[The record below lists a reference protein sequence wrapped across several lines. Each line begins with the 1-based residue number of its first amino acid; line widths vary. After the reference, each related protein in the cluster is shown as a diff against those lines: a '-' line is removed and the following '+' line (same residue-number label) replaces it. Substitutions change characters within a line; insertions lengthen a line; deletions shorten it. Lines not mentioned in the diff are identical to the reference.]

1 MILRKPYAFF
11 IKHFKLLHFILII
24 LMFYS
29 IYNTKQILD
38 FFNEYSMT
46 NINLFGQDLIEP
58 LFPKLLQFMP
68 FLITI
73 ILLIILFV
81 LAFKKKPFVFY
92 LFLIL
97 SNIYNGILFQIALST
112 VYDLTTKVVDT
123 RIVMLVRDLIFI
135 SFIIQLVGIIIT
147 SVRAVGFDI
156 KKFEFDIDLRKID
169 ITEEDREEVEVQ
181 INFDKNLFIR
191 NLRKRLRFIK
201 YAYLENKL
209 FSNIAILIGV
219 LLVTIIIIFSLFD
232 NTKVINQKEYFTGN
246 NLTLNI
252 SESYLTNTDYKGNK
266 ISEDFYLILKMNIKN
281 NSTSKN
287 TLDFATTKIVI
298 DEYTYTPITQFQE
311 KFSDFGQVYK
321 GENINQEF
329 EEKILI
335 YQLPK
340 ELINKDII
348 FSFTNKNKKYQN
360 GEYETINVKIEYEN
374 LIGINN
380 ITEYKLNEEMN
391 LKDSILPDAFI
402 KIQSFDIQKKY
413 KLKYNFCL
421 NDNCYDSYEY
431 LLPKI
436 NSNYDKALLKISGN
450 LNGNINGVIDLYDFI
465 YKFGELHYTIDGI
478 DKVQLIDLAEVN
490 SKHSNTDGTY
500 YIEVVDE
507 VKNATNISF
516 WFKIRNKVY
525 KYILK

>member
-191 NLRKRLRFIK
+191 NLNWCFI
-201 YAYLENKL
+201 
-209 FSNIAILIGV
+209 SNY
-219 LLVTIIIIFSLFD
+219 
-232 NTKVINQKEYFTGN
+232 N
-246 NLTLNI
+246 
-252 SESYLTNTDYKGNK
+252 
-266 ISEDFYLILKMNIKN
+266 
-281 NSTSKN
+281 
-287 TLDFATTKIVI
+287 
-298 DEYTYTPITQFQE
+298 
-311 KFSDFGQVYK
+311 
-321 GENINQEF
+321 
-329 EEKILI
+329 
-335 YQLPK
+335 
-340 ELINKDII
+340 
-348 FSFTNKNKKYQN
+348 
-360 GEYETINVKIEYEN
+360 
-374 LIGINN
+374 
-380 ITEYKLNEEMN
+380 
-391 LKDSILPDAFI
+391 
-402 KIQSFDIQKKY
+402 
-413 KLKYNFCL
+413 YNFF
-421 NDNCYDSYEY
+421 
-431 LLPKI
+431 
-436 NSNYDKALLKISGN
+436 
-450 LNGNINGVIDLYDFI
+450 FI
-465 YKFGELHYTIDGI
+465 
-478 DKVQLIDLAEVN
+478 
-490 SKHSNTDGTY
+490 
-500 YIEVVDE
+500 
-507 VKNATNISF
+507 
-516 WFKIRNKVY
+516 
-525 KYILK
+525 